1 MPIKIA
7 LPTDLS
13 NLHIKKYSNLLGLV
27 RVMVFLYATTVSL
40 VKLIFYVKN
49 KKAVDLNIVTRNDY
63 DFKLQY
69 RIIRNNTFSRY
80 LSPETY

>member
-1 MPIKIA
+1 
-7 LPTDLS
+7 
-13 NLHIKKYSNLLGLV
+13 
-27 RVMVFLYATTVSL
+27 MVFLYATTVSL

-69 RIIRNNTFSRY
+69 RIIRSNTFSRY